1 MTSFVNVSFI
11 GSFSLFQDKVEF
23 ELEKLLAQQVH
34 LEADLRGLSQ
44 SAVLQ
49 LTTAENEAE
58 KLSSVIAFTAKLAD
72 GVAAKVKQ
80 LDLAKVRLHLI
91 FATFCKFCLNVNNNL
106 TKFTFSLARVKC
118 SYEMC

>member
-1 MTSFVNVSFI
+1 MPLDDFYIN
-11 GSFSLFQDKVEF
+11 FQDKVEF

-80 LDLAKVRLHLI
+80 LDLAKVSSH
-91 FATFCKFCLNVNNNL
+91 FF
-106 TKFTFSLARVKC
+106 
-118 SYEMC
+118 E